1 MSINYNDRTGVL
13 GINLTPQ
20 FNNSFQTAGL
30 FGFGKSD
37 EEKALE
43 QIQDLR
49 KQENQ
54 IKGLGEGAIELKQNE
69 LQNIQNQI
77 ENLKKQYPNDSSI
90 QSASLPSN
98 RYTADLRNLNDR
110 ITDIPDR
117 LSRSLDYDLINKV
130 REYNPNYD
138 RYTDQEIT
146 ELGIP
151 IFNKNMPSSMNSGVT
166 NANSFRNMLLDD
178 LRNLP
183 SDLRTSLG
191 QTKDALVEDVSGLGS
206 FLKDKSMNLFNSGK
220 DLGKTAISGLISL
233 ATGIPGAGLILD
245 AFQMSPEEKTARDF
259 YEKKYGLTNTG
270 QVASGIM
277 QGYNPVSMFGGP
289 GLLNSIDKRL
299 ATILRTEENKKKKDL
314 ELSQELINRRK
325 KLEALRA
332 QEAANASAFLESQRR
347 GDRPTAP
354 TGGGVKD
361 TAAREGK
368 SPGQA
373 GVTGGYSYS
382 GGKREGFGYGL

>member
-77 ENLKKQYPNDSSI
+77 ENLKKQYSNDSSI

-191 QTKDALVEDVSGLGS
+191 QTKDALFEDFSGLGN
-206 FLKDKSMNLFNSGK
+206 FVRDIYGSGK
-220 DLGKTAISGLISL
+220 
-233 ATGIPGAGLILD
+233 
-245 AFQMSPEEKTARDF
+245 
-259 YEKKYGLTNTG
+259 
-270 QVASGIM
+270 
-277 QGYNPVSMFGGP
+277 
-289 GLLNSIDKRL
+289 
-299 ATILRTEENKKKKDL
+299 
-314 ELSQELINRRK
+314 ELIGK
-325 KLEALRA
+325 
-332 QEAANASAFLESQRR
+332 
-347 GDRPTAP
+347 
-354 TGGGVKD
+354 GVGTLCKH
-361 TAAREGK
+361 
-368 SPGQA
+368 
-373 GVTGGYSYS
+373 
-382 GGKREGFGYGL
+382 FNW